1 MQFRSRLRPTPAGFT
16 LVEILVALVVFSV
29 VGIIVASF
37 TLSETWLYAKNTAV
51 NGSHRSV
58 RRALDRLAN
67 ELQQSQ
73 NLPVLIDTT
82 GNATTAPTA
91 AGLSYDRLVGSP
103 YKINHPGAS
112 GLPDTAT
119 SVSVTRSTNIFAAP
133 AVPVPGDV
141 LLIDLPTGDP
151 IRAQV
156 AGVSITNTNTVAEQQ
171 TLSLTL
177 ANPLGTAVTWD
188 ASQVKTAQVVRRQA
202 FIVMLAGERNEL
214 RFYQSF
220 EPMPALD
227 DPAAYTVIT
236 DAVSTVK
243 LPDGTP
249 RDATPFAIDTTGG
262 NKLVK
267 ASLRMQAKDYVFSLA
282 GKQANSFNTFVQ
294 IDITLPS
301 RLRPKS

>member
-1 MQFRSRLRPTPAGFT
+1 MLLRNHGRSQSGGFT
-16 LVEILVALVVFSV
+16 LVEMIVALLVFTV
-29 VGIIVASF
+29 VGLLISSF

-51 NGSHRSV
+51 NDSHRSA

-73 NLPVLIDTT
+73 NLPALIDTT
-82 GNATTAPTA
+82 GNPTTATPA
-91 AGLSYDRLVGSP
+91 PGLTYDRLVGSP
-103 YKINHPGAS
+103 YKINHPGGS
-112 GLPDTAT
+112 GLPATAA
-119 SVSVTRSTNIFAAP
+119 SVSITRSTNIFASPPVP
-133 AVPVPGDV
+133 APGDV
-141 LLIDLPTGDP
+141 LLIDLPTGGP

-156 AGVSITNTNTVAEQQ
+156 AGATVTNTDSTAQQ
-171 TLSLTL
+171 ETLSLTL

-188 ASQVKTAQVVRRQA
+188 PSQAKMAQVVRHEA
-202 FIVMLAGERNEL
+202 FIVMLIGDRYEL

-227 DPAAYTVIT
+227 DPSAYTVIT
-236 DAVSTVK
+236 DAVSTFK
-243 LPDGTP
+243 LPNGTA
-249 RDATPFAIDTTGG
+249 RDATPFTIDTSGG

-282 GKQANSFNTFVQ
+282 GKQANSFNTFVE

>member
-1 MQFRSRLRPTPAGFT
+1 MGFT
-16 LVEILVALVVFSV
+16 LVEILVALVVLSV
-29 VGIIVASF
+29 VGILIATL

-58 RRALDRLAN
+58 RRSLDRLAN

-82 GNATTAPTA
+82 GNTTAAPTA

-103 YKINHPGAS
+103 YRVNHPGGA
-112 GLPDTAT
+112 GLPATAT
-119 SVSVTRSTNIFAAP
+119 SVSITRSTNSLALPPVP
-133 AVPVPGDV
+133 APGDV
-141 LLIDLPTGDP
+141 LLLDLPAGSP

-156 AGVSITNTNTVAEQQ
+156 ASASVTSTNPVAEQQ
-171 TLSLTL
+171 TLTLTL
-177 ANPLGTAVTWD
+177 VNPLGTAVTWD
-188 ASQVKTAQVVRRQA
+188 AAQIKTAQVVRRQA
-202 FIVMLAGERNEL
+202 FVVMPAGDRNQL
-214 RFYQSF
+214 RYYQTF

-227 DPAAYTVIT
+227 DPSAYTVIT
-236 DAVSTVK
+236 DAVSTVT

-249 RDATPFAIDTTGG
+249 RDATPFAIDTTNG

-282 GKQANSFNTFVQ
+282 GKQGNSFNTFVQ
-294 IDITLPS
+294 IDVTLPS